1 MDAFENFLLE
11 SAADLIWDQIEID
24 LDEILFDE
32 EEDDTIDIWEQL
44 EEPYFEAWLRSL
56 AELTH
61 EQTRWIRRR
70 TWDILNEIEPVLADQ
85 YSIWYFRTWQDEM
98 RPTYLL
104 VLYFLQ
110 ASKNT
115 IHSILRGKRL
125 LRNLV
130 EEMEEMNV

>member
-11 SAADLIWDQIEID
+11 SAADLIWDHVDID
-24 LDEILFDE
+24 EVLFDE
-32 EEDDTIDIWEQL
+32 EEDDTIDIWEQT

-56 AELTH
+56 SDLTPD
-61 EQTRWIRRR
+61 QTRWIRRR

-85 YSIWYFRTWQDEM
+85 YAIWFFRTWQDEM

-110 ASKNT
+110 ASKTT

>member
-11 SAADLIWDQIEID
+11 SAADLIWDHVDID
-24 LDEILFDE
+24 EVLFDE
-32 EEDDTIDIWEQL
+32 EEDDTIDICEQL
-44 EEPYFEAWLRSL
+44 EKPYFEAWLRSL

-61 EQTRWIRRR
+61 EQIAWIHLR
-70 TWDILNEIEPVLADQ
+70 TWDLLNEREPEQADI
-85 YSIWYFRTWQDEM
+85 YAIWFFRTWKNEL
-98 RPTYLL
+98 RPTYHL

-110 ASKNT
+110 ASENT

-130 EEMEEMNV
+130 EEMEEMDV